1 MEGHLVKEK
10 LNKEKEQL
18 LSVVAFS
25 ANKKT
30 VESLEEFFKKKGI
43 ECFFFYENFLS
54 YPISYNTTNK
64 ELEKITSSFPFLRR
78 YIELPEIKFIPDIKA
93 IRNLNKSIK
102 FQELIENPP
111 LIPRTKESLEKLI
124 DENLQRIDL
133 SEKTIYGSGL
143 FALWKEVIENI
154 KGKQWNEQKK
164 NEILQCHERD
174 FLYSKPFIWEKK
186 ENIVGY
192 IGKFPKAY
200 LKGEYLQEILKSEKN
215 RLPLLVEYFVSDFQF
230 VLSGVNGVNHLF
242 MSISSKD
249 LFYGYVWLFWS
260 GSKIN
265 EKDLEDEVGNIIK
278 KRYSPIMAIFE
289 NAWEEKILKKHFK
302 QGGEIEWKKRNLI
315 ELKGEKS
322 YPLNLAFLKKENF
335 EDELEESLHQLW
347 ERKWDLWQRTKSL
360 KELEKTLIFYKF
372 FISSEKMIE
381 KLKNITKL
389 NPSKKGDF
397 LPSALVIGGPGAG
410 KDSIS
415 KLIKVFSEE
424 YFDAPIYTINVAS
437 LKPASLAP
445 SFSVGTEVSLNNN
458 ILGKEGKINLIGIFE
473 KILKEVKQ
481 KNIKLQKEKN
491 RINYSIEKNE
501 SEYKVYK
508 NNNELF
514 RIKRKSEN
522 KLNLEDIKSTFEK
535 KLKSQSLTEDE
546 KEIIRSLFKE
556 IIITK
561 AVVVLDELNSLDVDT
576 QGALLRLL
584 ENSELVPIGA
594 IKSVEDK
601 EAINFLIIGTMNED
615 PEKLTKESII
625 RDLTR
630 EKMFGGIVGEILYE
644 HFRNIRRLRE
654 DLYYRFIRG
663 GKIVL
668 PSLNERREDI
678 PVLFYVFCDAGVE
691 SKDIELHILLDILE
705 EITAPYLDWIGNVRQ
720 LQSLSQVVIRYALQD
735 KKNKRVIVRKEHLY
749 QGLKDIGMIENE
761 RF

>member
-1 MEGHLVKEK
+1 MEDLDKEK
-10 LNKEKEQL
+10 LKL

-445 SFSVGTEVSLNNN
+445 SFSVGTEVSLNDN

>member
-54 YPISYNTTNK
+54 YPISSNITEK
-64 ELEKITSSFPFLRR
+64 ELQQMASSVPFLRR
-78 YIELPEIKFIPDIKA
+78 YTELSEIKFIPDIKA
-93 IRNLNKSIK
+93 IRSLNKSIK

-143 FALWKEVIENI
+143 FPLWKEVIENI
-154 KGKQWNEQKK
+154 KDKQWNEQKK

-174 FLYSKPFIWEKK
+174 FPYSKPFIWEKK

-535 KLKSQSLTEDE
+535 ELKSQSLTEDE

-735 KKNKRVIVRKEHLY
+735 KKDKRVIVRKEHLY